1 MNVEGTS
8 VGDQASTKRIQIPGG
23 LLGLEH
29 IKEYELISVPDE
41 DPFMWLQSAG
51 APKVTFLLV
60 SPFAVRRDYRPDI
73 SDTDVQSL
81 GLQTSDD
88 ALLFNIVT
96 ARDNATAT
104 VNLKGPILIN
114 RATNVARQVVLNNA
128 AEYSVRHPILP
139 V

>member
-8 VGDQASTKRIQIPGG
+8 VGEQASTKRIQIPSG

-73 SDTDVQSL
+73 SDNDVQSL
-81 GLQTSDD
+81 GLHSTDD

-96 ARDNATAT
+96 ARDNAPAT

-114 RATNVARQVVLNNA
+114 RATNVARQVVINNA

-139 V
+139 A